1 MIYILPVSPIR
12 LLVTMMQLL
21 ACHSTIM
28 SSSLGLGMLLLRFGM
43 LRKQGSLRGKKSEV
57 ICRCE
62 GVSYLRICLYIRM
75 SSDEV
80 DVDSEVNCV
89 DIDKR

>member
-1 MIYILPVSPIR
+1 
-12 LLVTMMQLL
+12 
-21 ACHSTIM
+21 
-28 SSSLGLGMLLLRFGM
+28 M

-57 ICRCE
+57 MCRCE
-62 GVSYLRICLYIRM
+62 GVSFLRICLYIRM